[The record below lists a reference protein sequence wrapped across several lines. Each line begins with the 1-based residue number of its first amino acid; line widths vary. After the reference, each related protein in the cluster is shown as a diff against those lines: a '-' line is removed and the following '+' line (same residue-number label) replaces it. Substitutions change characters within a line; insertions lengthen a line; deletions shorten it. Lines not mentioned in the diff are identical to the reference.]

1 MYWDYAIFAV
11 VIMTGFAVQQLWMNA
26 RLKEFFNGHKTVP
39 TYPLRTVWITW
50 LVVIALLT
58 GGFFLMRY
66 EEAWEKR
73 KVWDLFSWVAPTLT
87 YELERQGHAQIQGEE
102 DGRYAELMTHMQQW
116 IRVNPQI
123 QSIYT
128 LKKTAGGQ
136 VCFWLAPETDYDG
149 NGVIEGDKEDHV
161 PLGTVY
167 TDVIPEIE
175 QAFAGAYSV
184 QAKPTTDYWGSS
196 ISAFQPLHKEGGEI
210 DAVLGI
216 DFAGE
221 SWFTA
226 VQKARLESMAL
237 VLMCF
242 VLLDIPY
249 LILFYY
255 RIEHLRARQLAD
267 ERSAGLEVLQ
277 KAKEEAERANRV
289 KGEFLANMS
298 HELRTPMN
306 AIIGMTEVLLE
317 SSLNEEQRELA
328 GTVHQSAEALLTII
342 NDTLDYS
349 KVEAGKMTLEHI
361 KFNLGAIV
369 EATVDLSAWTARAKG
384 LPVMA
389 YIDPEIPRVLL
400 GDPGRL
406 RQILLNLVGNAVK
419 FTRQGEVVVRAV
431 LQKSTADQV
440 MLRFTIMDT
449 GIGIHEEA
457 MQELFTPFSQADN
470 SMARKYGGT
479 GLGLSIAKHLV
490 ELMGGEIGVDSI
502 WGSGSTF
509 WFTAAFH
516 TGETADL
523 NDSFDQIPGAERYE
537 AIVVS
542 DSVLTAD
549 ILARYLKKMGIN
561 TLEVYNGKE
570 IQEKCSARAENPAVK
585 KLLIFDADMKN
596 PDMTHGLLKS
606 CFGEQDFIALGV
618 HEPKGNE
625 AWRPESYLLKPVKFG
640 RLLDCVRSFVT
651 EGTGLQELPEFST
664 GEAGA
669 VAAAAQ
675 TGGPILVVEDNRANQ
690 KLALL
695 LLEKRGY
702 AAQAVNNGREAVDAV
717 LSGDYAAVLMDCQM
731 PEMDGFEATA
741 QIRMALMNQEHR
753 IPIIAMTANTSQEDR
768 QKCLTAGMDDYLSKP
783 IRPELLEAVLNRWI
797 L

>member
-1 MYWDYAIFAV
+1 MHWDYTIFAAT
-11 VIMTGFAVQQLWMNA
+11 ITAGFAVQQLWMNA
-26 RLKEFFNGHKTVP
+26 RLKEFLNGNKPVRPCPWHTVC
-39 TYPLRTVWITW
+39 LAW
-50 LVVIALLT
+50 LLVIALLI
-58 GGFFLMRY
+58 GGFFLMHY
-66 EEAWEKR
+66 KETQEKK

-102 DGRYAELMTHMQQW
+102 NSRYPELMMHMQQW
-116 IRVNPQI
+116 MSVNSQI

-128 LKKTAGGQ
+128 MKKNAEGQ
-136 VCFWLAPETDYDG
+136 VRFWLAPETDYDG
-149 NGVIEGDKEDHV
+149 NGVSEGDKEKRV

-175 QAFAGAYSV
+175 QAFSGEYSI
-184 QAKPTTDYWGSS
+184 QAEPTTDYRGSS
-196 ISAFQPLHKEGGEI
+196 VSAFHPLYKDGGEV

-221 SWFTA
+221 SWFA
-226 VQKARLESMAL
+226 AIQKARMESMAL

-255 RIEHLRARQLAD
+255 RIEHLRAWQLAV
-267 ERSAGLEVLQ
+267 ERSAGLEVLRE
-277 KAKEEAERANRV
+277 AKEEAERANRV
-289 KGEFLANMS
+289 KGEFLANLS

-317 SSLNEEQRELA
+317 SPLNEEQRELA
-328 GTVHQSAEALLTII
+328 VTVHKSAEALLTII

-349 KVEAGKMTLEHI
+349 KMEAGKMTLENI
-361 KFNLGAIV
+361 KFNLGAV
-369 EATVDLSAWTARAKG
+369 METTADLAAWTARAKG
-384 LPVMA
+384 LPVMT
-389 YIDPEIPRVLL
+389 YIDPEIPRLLL

-419 FTRQGEVVVRAV
+419 FTRDGEVVVRAV
-431 LQKSTADQV
+431 MQKSTADRV
-440 MLRFTIMDT
+440 TLKFTIMDT
-449 GIGIHEEA
+449 GIGIQEEA
-457 MQELFTPFSQADN
+457 VNELFKPFTQADT

-502 WGSGSTF
+502 WRSGSTF
-509 WFTAAFH
+509 WFTASFD
-516 TGETADL
+516 TVETADL
-523 NDSFDQIPGAERYE
+523 TDPFGAIPGVERYG
-537 AIVVS
+537 AIIVS

-549 ILARYLKKMGIN
+549 ILARYLKKMGLN
-561 TLEVYNGKE
+561 TLAVYNGKE
-570 IQEKCSARAENPAVK
+570 LQNLPAMEDNPAIK
-585 KLLIFDADMKN
+585 KLLIIDTDMKN
-596 PDMTHGLLKS
+596 PDTMIGLLES
-606 CFGEQDFIALGV
+606 CFGERSFIAIGAQEL
-618 HEPKGNE
+618 KGNE
-625 AWRPESYLLKPVKFG
+625 AWVTEAYLLKPVKFV
-640 RLLDCVRSFVT
+640 RLLNCVRSFIT
-651 EGTGLQELPEFST
+651 QGTALQELPEFKTGNT
-664 GEAGA
+664 GE

-675 TGGPILVVEDNRANQ
+675 TGVPILLVEDNRANQ

-695 LLEKRGY
+695 LLKKIGY
-702 AAQAVNNGREAVDAV
+702 EVQAVNNGREAVDAV
-717 LSGDYAAVLMDCQM
+717 LSGNYSAVLMDCQM
-731 PEMDGFEATA
+731 PEMDGYEATA

-768 QKCLTAGMDDYLSKP
+768 QKCLAAGMDDYLSKP
-783 IRPELLEAVLNRWI
+783 IRPEMLEAVLNRWI